1 MAATRA
7 AARADRILLRA
18 EIVLNDQNGELIA
31 PVVQNGRIDQGMP
44 KFPMTNAQV
53 ADIAAF
59 LHNFRVAGYDASRMK
74 PPTIL
79 VGDAAAGEAYFKIEV
94 RIVPFGNRRSEGHR
108 REIRRAERSATNC
121 SSCRAAEVEDAERP
135 APMFPRPRLR

>member
-1 MAATRA
+1 MREE
-7 AARADRILLRA
+7 ARADLICCAR

-59 LHNFRVAGYDASRMK
+59 LHSFRVAG
-74 PPTIL
+74 
-79 VGDAAAGEAYFKIEV
+79 
-94 RIVPFGNRRSEGHR
+94 
-108 REIRRAERSATNC
+108 
-121 SSCRAAEVEDAERP
+121 
-135 APMFPRPRLR
+135 